1 MTGAVFLG
9 AGALCAS
16 VGLMATSAWLISR
29 AAQHPSVQSLAVA
42 VVGVRFFGIARGLL
56 RYAERLV
63 GHDAALRVL
72 ADLRV
77 DIYRRLER
85 LAPAGLPAFRSGDLL
100 ARLVGDVDAQQDL
113 LLRVLAPY
121 AVAVVTGV
129 AVVALTASIDLAVGV
144 LLGVTLLLAA
154 ALAPRVSRRIA
165 QRTEARQATARGDL
179 SQAVVDLL
187 QGAPDLVAYGAAR
200 AQLAKVAE
208 IDAEL
213 TAVERAAARSAG
225 VGAAI
230 TAVLTGVAVWG
241 AVVLGLEA
249 VHAGRLDGV
258 LLAVV
263 VLVPLAAF
271 ETVAGLPAAAQSY
284 ERGRGS
290 SARVYEV
297 RSALAP
303 VVDPPTPLPLT
314 VGESALVLRGVRA
327 QWPSA
332 ARDGDRNRGIDGV
345 DLELPPG
352 RRVAVVGSSGAG
364 KSTLAA
370 VLLRF
375 LSYEGSV
382 ELDGVELD
390 RLGGADVRTRIGLAA
405 QDAHVFDTTL
415 AENLRLARPAASDDE
430 LWDVL
435 RRARLSTWV
444 SSLPDGLDTAVG
456 QRGTNLSGGQRQRLS
471 LARALL
477 ADFPVLVLDEP
488 GEHLDTGAADELTAD
503 LLEATRGRTTV
514 LITHRLNG
522 LSAVDEVLVLDE
534 GRVVERGTHE
544 ELVAL
549 DGRYRALWEHELAAA
564 RQVG

>member
-1 MTGAVFLG
+1 MTGAVLLG
-9 AGALCAS
+9 VGALCAS
-16 VGLMATSAWLISR
+16 IGLMATSAWLISR

-42 VVGVRFFGIARGLL
+42 VVGVRFFGLARGLL
-56 RYAERLV
+56 RYSERLV

-72 ADLRV
+72 SDLRV

-121 AVAVVTGV
+121 AVAVVTGI
-129 AVVALTASIDLAVGV
+129 AVVALTAWIDLAVAV
-144 LLGVTLLLAA
+144 LLGATLLLAA
-154 ALAPRVSRRIA
+154 VLAPAVSRRLA

-187 QGAPDLVAYGAAR
+187 QGAPDLVVYGAAR

-230 TAVLTGVAVWG
+230 TALLTGVAVWG
-241 AVVLGLEA
+241 AVVLGLDA
-249 VHAGRLDGV
+249 VRAGSLDGV

-263 VLVPLAAF
+263 VLVPLASF
-271 ETVAGLPAAAQSY
+271 ETVASLPAAAQAY

-297 RSALAP
+297 RSAPAP
-303 VVDPPTPLPLT
+303 VEDPVVPLPLPL
-314 VGESALVLRGVRA
+314 GENALVLRGVRA

-332 ARDGDRNRGIDGV
+332 AREGERNRGIDGV
-345 DLELPPG
+345 DLDLPAG

-390 RLGGADVRTRIGLAA
+390 RLVGADVRTRIGLAA

-415 AENLRLARPAASDDE
+415 AENLRLARPEASEDE
-430 LWDVL
+430 LWEVL
-435 RRARLSTWV
+435 RRAHLSTWV
-444 SSLPDGLDTAVG
+444 GGLPDGLDTPVG

-477 ADFPVLVLDEP
+477 ADFPILLLDEP
-488 GEHLDTGAADELTAD
+488 GEHLDTAAADELTSD

-514 LITHRLNG
+514 LITHRLAG
-522 LSAVDEVLVLDE
+522 LSAVDEILVLDA
-534 GRVVERGTHE
+534 GRVVERGTHDD
-544 ELVAL
+544 LVAA
-549 DGRYRALWEHELAAA
+549 DGRYRALWEHEQAAS
-564 RQVG
+564 R